1 MLKLIGT
8 VKEGQPVLVCVAG
21 NLCSPEV
28 FDQITLPENM
38 ARLYVDYLGNEGP
51 WDMDSLG
58 WQLIDQLK
66 ERCSGPIV
74 LAGYSAGGVIAI
86 SAASKAPEL
95 FAGLVLSNTGPCSI
109 GHGKPGFADELKA
122 NFDNEEYIRTFL
134 ASCFYEKPS
143 PELLEKMW
151 KYTRTADPVA
161 AYIVSK
167 SLREVDYRE
176 SLKAYKNP
184 ALIIHGALDTRRKMD
199 SVAMIQQSLPQAE
212 TVLLQTGHTPMAED
226 VKGYEEALNRFLKE
240 NIHLNS

>member
-8 VKEGQPVLVCVAG
+8 VEKGQPVLVCVAG
-21 NLCSPEV
+21 NLCSPKV
-28 FDQITLPENM
+28 FDQVKLPADM
-38 ARLYVDYLGNEGP
+38 ARLYVDYLGKEGP

-66 ERCSGPIV
+66 KKCSGPIV

-134 ASCFYEKPS
+134 GSCFYEKPS
-143 PELLEKMW
+143 PELLETMW
-151 KYTRTADPVA
+151 KYTRTVDPEA
-161 AYIVSK
+161 AYT
-167 SLREVDYRE
+167 
-176 SLKAYKNP
+176 
-184 ALIIHGALDTRRKMD
+184 GRK
-199 SVAMIQQSLPQAE
+199 
-212 TVLLQTGHTPMAED
+212 T
-226 VKGYEEALNRFLKE
+226 Y
-240 NIHLNS
+240 